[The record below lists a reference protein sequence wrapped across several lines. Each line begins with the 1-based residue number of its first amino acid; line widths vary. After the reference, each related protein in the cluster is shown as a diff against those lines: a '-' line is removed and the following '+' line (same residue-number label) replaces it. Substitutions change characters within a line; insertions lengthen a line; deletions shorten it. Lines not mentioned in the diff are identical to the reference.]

1 MYLLLDYFVKSNNF
15 LIGLKTF
22 LSVIRQT
29 SSTWLRLLTSA
40 ADVQSKRS
48 IFKFDLTHVFLRKK
62 INLKQEICILAQ
74 LSDVSRNRLFSS
86 MYTWFFIHRHLPA
99 SIGKL
104 ARLVT
109 LDMSYNHL
117 EHLPEEIGMCR
128 QLSSVD
134 LQHNK
139 LLDLPESIGQLTCL
153 VRLGL
158 RWVPVFKSCLQLI
171 CIISMKLT
179 LSS

>member
-1 MYLLLDYFVKSNNF
+1 MLMFFF
-15 LIGLKTF
+15 LIP
-22 LSVIRQT
+22 S
-29 SSTWLRLLTSA
+29 
-40 ADVQSKRS
+40 
-48 IFKFDLTHVFLRKK
+48 
-62 INLKQEICILAQ
+62 
-74 LSDVSRNRLFSS
+74 
-86 MYTWFFIHRHLPA
+86 HLPA

-104 ARLVT
+104 TRLTT

-128 QLSSVD
+128 HLSTVD

-158 RWVPVFKSCLQLI
+158 R
-171 CIISMKLT
+171 
-179 LSS
+179 